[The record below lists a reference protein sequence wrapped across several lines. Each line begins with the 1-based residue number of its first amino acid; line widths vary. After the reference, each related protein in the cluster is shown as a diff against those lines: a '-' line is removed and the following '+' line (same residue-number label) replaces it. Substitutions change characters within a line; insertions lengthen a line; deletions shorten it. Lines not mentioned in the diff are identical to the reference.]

1 MLLDRRRCLWLA
13 AGSALALVG
22 CASSSIPL
30 ERLPK
35 PPVID
40 LFGQT
45 GVSGLVLI
53 ARDDGAAGS
62 ALDVEVSI
70 DGRSAGVLKPG
81 QVLRLRLP
89 ATRTILLFTERF
101 ASVDVAI
108 RPELPPGSQV
118 ARINPV
124 ISAQRRPTSLET
136 VIEADTEILIRLGYD
151 DRGAFSAWRSKD

>member
-1 MLLDRRRCLWLA
+1 MLLDRRRCLGLA
-13 AGSALALVG
+13 AGSALALLG

-35 PPVID
+35 PAVID

-45 GVSGLVLI
+45 GLSGLVLI
-53 ARDDGAAGS
+53 ARDEGAAGS
-62 ALDVEVSI
+62 ALDVEVSV
-70 DGRSAGVLKPG
+70 DGRSAGVLKLG

-89 ATRTILLFTERF
+89 ATRITLLFTERF
-101 ASVDVAI
+101 ASVDVTM

-124 ISAQRRPTSLET
+124 MSAQRRPTSLET
-136 VIEADTEILIRLGYD
+136 VVEVDAEILIRLGYD
-151 DRGAFSAWRSKD
+151 DRGVFSAWKAKD